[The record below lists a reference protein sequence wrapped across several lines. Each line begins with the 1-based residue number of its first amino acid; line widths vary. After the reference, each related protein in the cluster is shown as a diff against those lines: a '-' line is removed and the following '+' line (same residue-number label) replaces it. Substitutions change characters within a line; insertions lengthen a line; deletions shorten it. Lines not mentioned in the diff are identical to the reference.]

1 MRLFYMATEHKH
13 GGNPIADL
21 ARLNL
26 PETKI
31 KDFSVN
37 LNPIGMPDVI
47 AKNWSNLINGV
58 QDYPSIDG
66 GRITD
71 FYTHKTGVEPEEFL
85 AGNGSTELIYLIP
98 RVLKLK
104 KVLIPAPS
112 FYDYERASILA
123 GAEVKSCPL
132 KPDDNFSLPD
142 AKEIKTIINDV
153 DAIWVGRPNNPT
165 AGMFNKDIIID
176 LAEKYPSKYFIVDE
190 AFIQFI
196 DNWKDESLI
205 SCKRY
210 HNLLIIHSFTKFYAI
225 AGLRM
230 GGVIGHRDTIGLL
243 NKYKE
248 PWTVN
253 GIAEKVAL
261 LLKNCDDYERETLK
275 YLKHE
280 RERIYNILKE
290 TDGIDVYPSS
300 TNFFLCRWKK
310 TKNLDDLI
318 VYLLKNGI
326 FIRDCRNFR
335 GLEDN
340 FFRFGI
346 CGVDENNNLLSLLSS
361 FGK

>member
-1 MRLFYMATEHKH
+1 MTSTHKH
-13 GGNPIADL
+13 GGNPIADM

-31 KDFSVN
+31 IDFSVN
-37 LNPIGMPDVI
+37 LNPLGMPDI
-47 AKNWSNLINGV
+47 ITRNWAGLINGV
-58 QDYPSIDG
+58 QDYPSIEG
-66 GRITD
+66 GGITD
-71 FYTHKTGVEPEEFL
+71 FYIHKTGIEPCEFL

-98 RVLKLK
+98 RVLKFK

-123 GAEVKSCPL
+123 GAEVKSYSL

-142 AKEIKTIINDV
+142 ATELEAVINDV

-165 AGMFNKDIIID
+165 AGMFNKNIIID
-176 LAEKYPSKYFIVDE
+176 IAEKYPDKYFIVDE
-190 AFIQFI
+190 AFIQFV
-196 DNWKDESLI
+196 DNWKDKSLI

-210 HNLLIIHSFTKFYAI
+210 PNLLIIHSFTKFYAI

-230 GGVIGHRDTIGLL
+230 GGLIGHRDTIGFL
-243 NKYKE
+243 KEFKE

-261 LLKNCDDYERETLK
+261 LLKDCEDYERATLE
-275 YLKHE
+275 YLSVE
-280 RERIYNILKE
+280 RERVFSILKGI
-290 TDGIDVYPSS
+290 DGIEVFPSY
-300 TNFFLCRWKK
+300 TNFFLCRWKR
-310 TKNLDDLI
+310 TENLDDLI
-318 VYLLKNGI
+318 IYLLKNGI

-340 FFRFGI
+340 YLRFGI
-346 CGVDENNNLLSLLSS
+346 RTADENNKLLSLLSS
-361 FGK
+361 LG